1 MRSSSHWL
9 WRLAS
14 VAAIGC
20 ASLVGEVAIGD
31 EPTPEFLRVTRDD
44 DGGPQALQTAIA
56 SYRLGSGAEIDLVAV
71 VHVGHAEYYQE
82 MNRLFERYD
91 AVLYELVAESDDVPL
106 ASESRG
112 GSPISALQGGMKEM
126 LELDFQLDHI
136 DYTKANFI
144 HADMTP
150 AEFVGDMRERNE
162 GVVSILGR
170 LLGAGIAQQSRDR
183 AAQRAKAEQPP
194 VGRGAAT
201 GPSNAKML
209 AAMLSPNRAIA
220 LRRVLA
226 EQFQDMDRQMV
237 AFEGADGRS
246 TLVTERNRKAFEVLD
261 QQLGAG
267 RRRIAIFYGAG
278 HLADMDQ
285 RLRGQYQAETGEV
298 QWLTAWRLTEGD

>member
-1 MRSSSHWL
+1 MRSSGHWL

-20 ASLVGEVAIGD
+20 AGLIGAVAVGD
-31 EPTPEFLRVTRDD
+31 EPTSEFLRVTRDD
-44 DGGPQALQTAIA
+44 AGGPQALQTAIA
-56 SYRLGSGAEIDLVAV
+56 SYRIGSGAEVDLVAV
-71 VHVGHAEYYQE
+71 VHVGHAEYYQQL
-82 MNRLFERYD
+82 NRLFERYD

-106 ASESRG
+106 PTESRG
-112 GSPISALQGGMKEM
+112 GSPISALQGGMKDM

-136 DYTKANFI
+136 DYTAANFI

-150 AEFVGDMRERNE
+150 GEFLGDMRERNE

-183 AAQRAKAEQPP
+183 AAQRAKAEQAQ
-194 VGRGAAT
+194 VGRGGAG
-201 GPSNAKML
+201 GPNNAKIL

-261 QQLGAG
+261 QQLEAG

-285 RLRGQYQAETGEV
+285 RLRGHYQAEPGEV